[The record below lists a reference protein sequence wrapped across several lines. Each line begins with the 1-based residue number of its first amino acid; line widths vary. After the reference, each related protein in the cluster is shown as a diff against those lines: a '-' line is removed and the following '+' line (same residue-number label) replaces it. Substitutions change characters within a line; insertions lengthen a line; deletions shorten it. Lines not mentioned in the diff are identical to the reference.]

1 MVDLQVSFRMDV
13 IVGLLVPPIGRDD
26 FRATAQES
34 PFDANLG
41 PVNGRFGT
49 VGGCLGTVGGV
60 LGPVDGRLGTVG
72 G

>member
-13 IVGLLVPPIGRDD
+13 IAGPLVPSICRDD

-41 PVNGRFGT
+41 PVNGRFGP
-49 VGGCLGTVGGV
+49 VGEWSGADDGIVG
-60 LGPVDGRLGTVG
+60 
-72 G
+72 